1 MNVLLICIFT
11 VRPGQDNIAQL
22 QLADTPKRMGL
33 LGKFIRDILCR
44 WLHFFTKTASN
55 LNLDFAHLHCPCPRP
70 PLTLVCCTEESIA
83 RYQCNTQ
90 EFFSTPLHP
99 TQHEKFCLQP
109 IHSFQ
114 FQKPI
119 VRSGTPTISSKFNQ
133 TFAPQHQK
141 IWHSSRR

>member
-55 LNLDFAHLHCPCPRP
+55 LDFAINIALVPVRHLR
-70 PLTLVCCTEESIA
+70 LSV
-83 RYQCNTQ
+83 
-90 EFFSTPLHP
+90 LH
-99 TQHEKFCLQP
+99 
-109 IHSFQ
+109 
-114 FQKPI
+114 
-119 VRSGTPTISSKFNQ
+119 
-133 TFAPQHQK
+133 
-141 IWHSSRR
+141 